1 MRRRNDIVAVGVAMH
16 YMVNGI
22 EADGV
27 AIHWVGIEAVGV
39 ALHWVGI
46 EADGVAMHWVVG
58 GIVAD
63 GVAMH
68 WVGVYPP

>member
-39 ALHWVGI
+39 A
-46 EADGVAMHWVVG
+46 MHWVV
-58 GIVAD
+58 
-63 GVAMH
+63 H
-68 WVGVYPP
+68 